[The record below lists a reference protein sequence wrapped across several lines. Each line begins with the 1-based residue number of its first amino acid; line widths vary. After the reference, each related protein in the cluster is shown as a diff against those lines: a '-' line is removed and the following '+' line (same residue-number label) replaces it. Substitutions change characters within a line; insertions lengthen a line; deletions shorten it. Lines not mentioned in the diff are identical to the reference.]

1 MTWKE
6 KTKKVSGNQI
16 IDSSITFDN
25 LGCVKDEDNMASDS
39 ATNVPTQQSVKAYVD
54 SLVSRSLDQHAIIT
68 TAEYDTS
75 SISLTSYTTLTVWTG
90 FDTAAYNEK
99 RMHTARFELDLAAGS
114 STYRNEAQFYIYVTV
129 PSGETAYS
137 LGIATY
143 ESAPTQYGRIISFSG
158 NITDLLSLN
167 GAIGLSLD
175 STGTFNDRSLEY
187 YYYSNSDN
195 KTYVRYNSYPSQL
208 IGVGGSA
215 TIYFDPFHWAT
226 TGTNLIAEQ
235 YAVEI
240 PYTNQDSVVTLKT
253 KMGCV
258 EQSFNYSL
266 RARETNSGDQI
277 SIHKVRHELT
287 TQKVSELLFP
297 VDVSDTPTAT
307 DAGILT
313 NQNYCGG
320 NYFADNYVGDK
331 REL

>member
-1 MTWKE
+1 MSWAT
-6 KTKKVSGNQI
+6 KTRTISGNQI
-16 IDSSITFDN
+16 INSTVTFEN
-25 LGCVKDEDNMASDS
+25 LGCVKDEDNMASNS
-39 ATNVPTQQSVKAYVD
+39 NVHLPTQQSVKAYVD
-54 SLVSRSLDQHAIIT
+54 GLVNRSLDQHAIIT

-75 SISLTSYTTLTVWTG
+75 AINLTTSTSTVWTG

-143 ESAPTQYGRIISFSG
+143 ESAPAQYGRIISFSG

-167 GAIGLSLD
+167 GSIGLNFD
-175 STGTFNDRSLEY
+175 SSGYFGDRSLEY

-215 TIYFDPFHWAT
+215 TIYFDPFHFAT
-226 TGTNLIAEQ
+226 TGSNLIAEQ

-240 PYTNQDSVVTLKT
+240 PYTSQDSVVTLKT

-258 EQSFNYSL
+258 EQAFNYSL
-266 RARETNSGDQI
+266 RARETNSGDSI

-297 VDVSDTPTAT
+297 VNVSDTPTAT

>member
-1 MTWKE
+1 MSWAT
-6 KTKKVSGNQI
+6 KTRTISGNQI
-16 IDSSITFDN
+16 INSTVTFEN
-25 LGCVKDEDNMASDS
+25 LGCVKDEDNMASNS
-39 ATNVPTQQSVKAYVD
+39 NVHLPTQQSVKAYVD
-54 SLVSRSLDQHAIIT
+54 GLVNQSLDQHAIIT
-68 TAEYDTS
+68 TAEYDGTT
-75 SISLTSYTTLTVWTG
+75 ISLSTSTSTVWTE

-99 RMHTARFELDLAAGS
+99 RMHTARFELDFLAGG
-114 STYRNEAQFYIYVTV
+114 STYRNEAQFYIYATV

-143 ESAPTQYGRIISFSG
+143 ESAPAQYGRIISFSG

-167 GAIGLSLD
+167 GSIGLNFD
-175 STGTFNDRSLEY
+175 SSGYFADRSLEY
-187 YYYSNSDN
+187 YYYSNTDN
-195 KTYVRYNSYPSQL
+195 KTYVRYNSYPSDL
-208 IGVGGSA
+208 ISSGNPA
-215 TIYFDPFHWAT
+215 TIYFDPFHFAT
-226 TGTNLIAEQ
+226 TGSNLIVEH
-235 YAVEI
+235 YTIEI
-240 PYTNQDSVVTLKT
+240 PYTNQDSIVTLKT
-253 KMGCV
+253 RMGCV
-258 EQSFNYSL
+258 EQAFNYSL

-297 VDVSDTPTAT
+297 VNISDTPTAT

>member
-1 MTWKE
+1 MSWAT
-6 KTKKVSGNQI
+6 KTRTISGNQI
-16 IDSSITFDN
+16 INSTVTFEN
-25 LGCVKDEDNMASDS
+25 LGCVKDEDNMASNS
-39 ATNVPTQQSVKAYVD
+39 NVHLPTQQSVKAYVD
-54 SLVSRSLDQHAIIT
+54 GLVNRSLDQHAIIT

-75 SISLTSYTTLTVWTG
+75 TISLSTSTNTVWTG

-99 RMHTARFELDLAAGS
+99 RMHTARFELDLVAGT

-143 ESAPTQYGRIISFSG
+143 ESAPAQYGRIISFSG

-167 GAIGLSLD
+167 GSIGLNFD
-175 STGTFNDRSLEY
+175 SSGYFGDRSLEY

-215 TIYFDPFHWAT
+215 TIYFDPFHFAT

-235 YAVEI
+235 YTIEL

-258 EQSFNYSL
+258 EQAFNYSL

-277 SIHKVRHELT
+277 LIHKVRHELT

-297 VDVSDTPTAT
+297 VNVSDTPTAT
-307 DAGILT
+307 DVGILT

>member
-1 MTWKE
+1 MSWAT
-6 KTKKVSGNQI
+6 KTRTISGNQI
-16 IDSSITFDN
+16 INSTVTFEN
-25 LGCVKDEDNMASDS
+25 LGCVKDEDNMASNS
-39 ATNVPTQQSVKAYVD
+39 NVHLPTQQSVKAYVD
-54 SLVSRSLDQHAIIT
+54 GLVNRSLDQHAIIT

-277 SIHKVRHELT
+277 TIHKVRHELT

-297 VDVSDTPTAT
+297 VDLSETPTAT

>member
-54 SLVSRSLDQHAIIT
+54 ALIAQSLDQNAIIT

-75 SISLTSYTTLTVWTG
+75 TINLTTSTNTVWTG

-99 RMHTARFELDLAAGS
+99 RMHTARFELDLAAGG

-143 ESAPTQYGRIISFSG
+143 ESAPAQYGRIISFSG

-167 GAIGLSLD
+167 GSIGLNFD
-175 STGTFNDRSLEY
+175 SSGYFGDRSLEY

-208 IGVGGSA
+208 IGVGESA
-215 TIYFDPFHWAT
+215 AIYFDPFHFAT
-226 TGTNLIAEQ
+226 TGANLIAEQ

-240 PYTNQDSVVTLKT
+240 PYTSQDSVVTLKT

-258 EQSFNYSL
+258 EQAFNYSL
-266 RARETNSGDQI
+266 RARETNSGDAI

-297 VDVSDTPTAT
+297 VNVSDTPTAT
-307 DAGILT
+307 DVGILT
-313 NQNYCGG
+313 NQSYCGG
-320 NYFADNYVGDK
+320 NYFADDFVGDK
-331 REL
+331 RLL